1 MADIIAIKIVKG
13 NPVKQRFSEHG
24 WKLLG
29 VDKNGWVETDPQSIE
44 NTIASQKKLS
54 SGKDQVIDNSIIR
67 PKKVA
72 EEPILN
78 TVKEPEAVKK
88 SDVDDSVKAEF
99 LKAIEGFAK
108 GTIKDFFDGLDPI
121 VKYDNKAGLKD
132 LKIQLA
138 EHFNYDI
145 VELQKSFA

>member
-13 NPVKQRFSEHG
+13 KPVKQRFSEQG

-29 VDKNGWVETDPQSIE
+29 VDKNGWTETDPQNIE
-44 NTIASQKKLS
+44 NTIETQKKLS

-72 EEPILN
+72 EAVVSN
-78 TVKEPEAVKK
+78 TVTEPESVKEN
-88 SDVDDSVKAEF
+88 DVDDSVKSEF
-99 LKAIEGFAK
+99 LKSIEGFAK
-108 GTIKDFFDGLDPI
+108 GTIKDFFDGLEPV
-121 VKYDNKAGLKD
+121 VKYDNKSSLKD

-138 EHFNYDI
+138 EHFNYNI
-145 VELQKSFA
+145 VELQKAFA